1 MTVITAPSRPR
12 IWPFFAWA
20 AVGTGAFFTVIT
32 GFTVGLLVLPLVV
45 VALAALLI
53 WPGSR
58 TSAALGLISGLGLM
72 PLLVAYLNR
81 GGPGNVCTTT
91 TATSQSC
98 TTEWSPW
105 PWLAAGLVLVAVG
118 AVAFGWLRARLSP
131 APSGPPPRRP
141 GPG

>member
-1 MTVITAPSRPR
+1 MTVLTAPSRPR

-20 AVGTGAFFTVIT
+20 AVGTGAFFTLIT
-32 GFTVGLLVLPLVV
+32 GFTVGLLVLPLVL

-91 TATSQSC
+91 ATSQSC

-105 PWLAAGLVLVAVG
+105 PWLAAGLLLVAAG
-118 AVAFGWLRARLSP
+118 AVAFAWLRTRLSQPRP
-131 APSGPPPRRP
+131 AAPRPRRP

>member
-20 AVGTGAFFTVIT
+20 AIGTGAFLALIT
-32 GFTVGLLVLPLVV
+32 GFTIGLLVLPLVL
-45 VALAALLI
+45 VALTALLI

-72 PLLVAYLNR
+72 PLVVAYLNR
-81 GGPGNVCTTT
+81 GGPGNVCTT

-105 PWLAAGLVLVAVG
+105 PWLAAGLLLIAAG
-118 AVAFGWLRARLSP
+118 AVAFAWLRARLS
-131 APSGPPPRRP
+131 R
-141 GPG
+141 